1 MPRHFSGR
9 KLRQARKASGR
20 SDAELAIALGKS
32 VQLVHL
38 VESGHRIPSV
48 RVLDEWC
55 QILGVPIDF
64 CFVDDDEPVA
74 VQ

>member
-9 KLRQARKASGR
+9 RLRQARHVNKT

-48 RVLDEWC
+48 KVLDEWC
-55 QILGVPIDF
+55 QILGIPIDF
-64 CFVDDDEPVA
+64 CFVEVDEEVPA
-74 VQ
+74 